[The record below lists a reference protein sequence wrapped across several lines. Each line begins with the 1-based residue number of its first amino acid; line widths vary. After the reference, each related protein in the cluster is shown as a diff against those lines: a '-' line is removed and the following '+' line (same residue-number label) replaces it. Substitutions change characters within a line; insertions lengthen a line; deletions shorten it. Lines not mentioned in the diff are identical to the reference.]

1 MHTLENNKNTCH
13 PDATAAPEA
22 SAPGWK
28 RVFDAVLIFL
38 ALPVL
43 LPLMIFIAILVRVVS
58 AGPVL
63 FRQERVG
70 LKGKHFKCFK
80 FRTMVVGNHVAAHK
94 GYTTQLIGKNVPM
107 TKMDE
112 RCDPRIIPFG
122 AHLRA
127 AGLDELP
134 QIFNIL
140 MGQMSLVGPRPCVP
154 YEAEK
159 YEKWQWERFDVLPG
173 LTGLWQVSGKNNTT
187 FDEMM
192 HLDIRYARECSPW
205 MDIRIILRTIPALVV
220 QVRETRRRRRAH
232 REAQTAAT
240 QEQSPVTTANGE
252 VNGRTSPPGGRL
264 ANNTVA
270 KAALEP
276 MIRTDRTQ

>member
-1 MHTLENNKNTCH
+1 MQALENQKNGPGT
-13 PDATAAPEA
+13 PVKAVTEAEAPR
-22 SAPGWK
+22 WK
-28 RVFDAVLIFL
+28 RVFDAVLIIL

-43 LPLMIFIAILVRVVS
+43 LPLMILIAVFVRVVS

-70 LKGKHFKCFK
+70 LKGNHFKCFK

-94 GYTTQLIGKNVPM
+94 GYATQLIGKNVPM

-127 AGLDELP
+127 SGLDELP
-134 QIFNIL
+134 QVFNIL

-192 HLDIRYARECSPW
+192 HLDIRYARTCSPW
-205 MDIRIILRTIPALVV
+205 MDLGIILRTIPALVV

-232 REAQTAAT
+232 RETQLASASQNSQTPA
-240 QEQSPVTTANGE
+240 ANGDL
-252 VNGRTSPPGGRL
+252 NGKTSAPAVRL
-264 ANNTVA
+264 ANNGGT
-270 KAALEP
+270 KATLKPAVQSN
-276 MIRTDRTQ
+276 RTQ